1 MAEAQWGSSASSR
14 TFHPFKRLPTELRL
28 NIWGISIPA
37 GHERRVIDVIQK
49 RVGGRGAAK
58 IGDYYTTAACP
69 ALLHTCKESR
79 GRALKTY
86 KVLQIEDDEIS
97 YASYLFTGLPRFLRP
112 TIIPNVPSKV
122 CFSTY
127 IDYSRDVIYLDPYAM
142 ATDTT
147 NNHSSPANISI
158 LRFLEGLKLNLEASR
173 AIESIGFS
181 VTKNMTLLTMAHESM
196 LDYVYH
202 IAIHTELLEFENLKL
217 ICLADEIYDGALPY
231 VLHRHR
237 IHKRITHA
245 QIEQPLV
252 LGGDS
257 IGFQYTMFQAAKTVY
272 IGTGKKWYSGK
283 KLTQLGHFPQ
293 VVEMKIQR
301 G

>member
-1 MAEAQWGSSASSR
+1 MAEAMWGSSASPR
-14 TFHPFKRLPTELRL
+14 TFHSFKRLPIELRL
-28 NIWGISIPA
+28 NIWGISTPA

-49 RVGGRGAAK
+49 RVSGEGVAK
-58 IGDYYTTAACP
+58 IGDYYTTATCP
-69 ALLHTCKESR
+69 ALLHTCQESR
-79 GRALKTY
+79 GGALKMY
-86 KVLQIEDDEIS
+86 KVLQIKDDETS
-97 YASYLFTGLPRFLRP
+97 YASFLFTYLPRFLRP
-112 TIIPNVPSKV
+112 TILPNVPPKV
-122 CFSTY
+122 YFSTY
-127 IDYSRDVIYLDPYAM
+127 IDYNRDVIYLDPYAM

-158 LRFLEGLKLNLEASR
+158 LRFIEGLKENLEASR

-181 VTKNMTLLTMAHESM
+181 VTKTMAQLTMAHETM

-202 IAIHTELLEFENLKL
+202 IAIHTELLEFKNLKL
-217 ICLADEIYDGALPY
+217 ICLADEIYDEAPPY
-231 VLHRHR
+231 VLHRDR
-237 IHKRITHA
+237 IHSRITRA
-245 QIEQPLV
+245 KIEQPLV

-257 IGFQYTMFQAAKTVY
+257 IGFRYTMFQAAKSVY

-283 KLTQLGHFPQ
+283 KLTQLSYFPQ